1 MPTETENRL
10 IRKATQIKE
19 LRKLS
24 LVDIAN
30 QTGIAKPSLSRFFKG
45 QNGLTWENME
55 RLCHLLGI
63 RQIELAEPPPELIS
77 EEAPPDSM
85 EIMVAKHV
93 AKTLA
98 QTGWNI
104 KRTAE
109 YLGLSRLAIYNHIK
123 RFKIPV
129 PEGRNIRVPGDKK

>member
-1 MPTETENRL
+1 MPTETENIL
-10 IRKATQIKE
+10 IRKANQIKE

-30 QTGIAKPSLSRFFKG
+30 ETGIAKPSLSRFFKG

-55 RLCHLLGI
+55 KLCHLLGI
-63 RQIELAEPPPELIS
+63 RQIELSEAPPERAD
-77 EEAPPDSM
+77 EDAPPDSM

-98 QTGWNI
+98 HTGWNI

-123 RFKIPV
+123 RFKIPI
-129 PEGRNIRVPGDKK
+129 PDGRNIRIPQDK